1 MLKIKLSIMVLML
14 LAVGLPLVADDK
26 PEDEINDN
34 TSEEQ
39 TAESVEQLTG
49 QFAEMATAGKVN
61 EKQAKAI
68 LTIQTAMDKALAK
81 WDETS
86 EKKIA
91 AYETRISKTKNAK
104 RKARIEKDLE
114 KFKASRDRIEARHH
128 SKALTVLTPSQR
140 GEYLGPKLWSAIS
153 QKFNAVNLDE
163 EQEAKALK
171 ICKKLSMTAKTD
183 PTTNQSLKSR
193 ASKNIATNVLT
204 KEQKKQLCKSQG
216 KAPVKTVPSKKRR
229 TRRSNR

>member
-1 MLKIKLSIMVLML
+1 MVLML
-14 LAVGLPLVADDK
+14 LVVGLPLVADDK
-26 PEDEINDN
+26 PKDEINDN

-104 RKARIEKDLE
+104 QKARIKEDLK
-114 KFKASRDRIEARHH
+114 KFKAGRDRIKARHH
-128 SKALTVLTPSQR
+128 GKALAVLTPLQR
-140 GEYLGPKLWSAIS
+140 GEYFGPKLWLAIS
-153 QKFNAVNLDE
+153 REFNAVNLDE
-163 EQEAKALK
+163 AQKAKALK
-171 ICKKLSMTAKTD
+171 ICKNLTRTAMSD

-193 ASKNIATNVLT
+193 AFNNVAANVLT
-204 KEQKKQLCKSQG
+204 KEQKTQLRKSSGKSSG
-216 KAPVKTVPSKKRR
+216 KAPTKTATSKKKRAR
-229 TRRSNR
+229 QNR

>member
-1 MLKIKLSIMVLML
+1 MVLML
-14 LAVGLPLVADDK
+14 LVVGLPLVADDK
-26 PEDEINDN
+26 PKDEINDN

-49 QFAEMATAGKVN
+49 QFAEMATAGNVN

-68 LTIQTAMDKALAK
+68 LTIQTVMEKALAK

-104 RKARIEKDLE
+104 QKARIKEDLK
-114 KFKASRDRIEARHH
+114 KFKAGRDRIKARHH
-128 SKALTVLTPSQR
+128 GKALAVLTPLQR
-140 GEYLGPKLWSAIS
+140 GEYFGPTLWLAIS
-153 QKFNAVNLDE
+153 KEFNAVNLDE
-163 EQEAKALK
+163 AQKAKALK
-171 ICKKLSMTAKTD
+171 ICKKMSITAKTD

-204 KEQKKQLCKSQG
+204 KEQKKQLRKSSGKSSG
-216 KAPVKTVPSKKRR
+216 KAPNKTATEKKKR
-229 TRRSNR
+229 TRRSDR